1 MNNWRLV
8 VKLVLSMSSQD
19 LVPMDTQSSF
29 QTSRLQIQA
38 IQNSVEKLKD
48 VAERMTAR
56 ALGGLSVVHADNV
69 SVQ

>member
-1 MNNWRLV
+1 MLS
-8 VKLVLSMSSQD
+8 VLSQD

-56 ALGGLSVVHADNV
+56 ALGELSD
-69 SVQ
+69 